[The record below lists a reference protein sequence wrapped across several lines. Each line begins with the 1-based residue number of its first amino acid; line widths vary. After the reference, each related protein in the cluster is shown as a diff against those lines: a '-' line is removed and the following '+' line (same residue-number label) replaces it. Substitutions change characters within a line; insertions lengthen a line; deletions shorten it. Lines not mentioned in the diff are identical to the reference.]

1 MEKNKL
7 WRILG
12 MVNFGLDVF
21 ILFFL
26 IAANW
31 IVIPGLLQVFGRAH
45 PMVLHFPVVF
55 IFLLPIIPWVLSSLS
70 LDKKDSRQFMGHY
83 IILAHFLCAI
93 TVLFGLILSIE
104 GGYTGEEVSYHKWGG
119 VILLFLLMVLE
130 NSWYWPVMERRKM
143 RLALF
148 IPMVV
153 LVITSHIGAG
163 ITHGRDFL
171 TEPILKK
178 KTKKVPLAEAIVFR
192 DVIHPILDQKC
203 MNCHNATKSKGE
215 LILKD
220 STSILNGGEGGPV
233 IIAKDRL
240 ESPLLQRLLLDIDH
254 DDHMPP
260 KGKPQLTQE
269 EVLVIREWI
278 KKDNLFDLHFN
289 ELEPTDTLAIL
300 IEETYHYDDE
310 PVYTMDAANEAD
322 IRSLNDDYRLLVPIA
337 EKSPALYARFL
348 SASHFQ
354 PEYFAALA
362 KTQEQI
368 VDLHAGY
375 MPVTDEVLLV
385 LENFKNLQVLNLNGT
400 AITDKGLNVL
410 HNLRNLQKLYLAETS
425 VSLEGVQNLL
435 EVNPIKKIY
444 LWDTGVDSSQMVT
457 LRQDHPMTEI
467 VGISNPFGNKI
478 IALNPPQV
486 KPADPFFQTATT
498 VTVNHPIPQ
507 VKIHYTTDGSPPDS
521 LTSPLYEQPLDIDG
535 DTEFRFQAFKKG
547 WLSSP
552 VIDRSYYSS
561 KHTPDSI
568 WFVTEPNPRY
578 AGQGPS
584 TLINFKT
591 GEKPHEDKNYLGY
604 REKDAVIGTR
614 FDDPVTLEK
623 VVISGLSKTNSYIFP
638 PSRIDVEVRNKQGK
652 WVKIGTT
659 VPDQPAFEI
668 GYEKYFFT
676 VPLEQKIK
684 TNAIKVT
691 VHPVQ
696 NLPNWH
702 PAKGDKGWVFLDEVL
717 FQ

>member
-1 MEKNKL
+1 MEKNNA

-26 IAANW
+26 IATNW
-31 IVIPGLLQVFGRAH
+31 IEIPGILQVFGRAH

-55 IFLLPIIPWVLSSLS
+55 IFLLPVIPWVLSSLA
-70 LDKKDSRQFMGHY
+70 LDKKDTRQFMGHY

-119 VILLFLLMVLE
+119 VILLILLILLE
-130 NSWYWPVMERRKM
+130 NSWYWPVMARKKM
-143 RLALF
+143 RLSLF

-163 ITHGRDFL
+163 ITHGSDFL
-171 TEPILKK
+171 TEPILKTK
-178 KTKKVPLAEAIVFR
+178 VKKVPLEEAVVFR

-203 MNCHNATKSKGE
+203 MSCHNSTKSKGD

-220 STSILNGGEGGPV
+220 STSIRTGGENGPV
-233 IIAKDRL
+233 IDVANRL
-240 ESPLLQRLLLDIDH
+240 ESPLLHRLLLDIDH

-269 EVLVIREWI
+269 ELLVIQEWI
-278 KKDNLFDLHFN
+278 KKDDLFELKYN
-289 ELEPTDTLAIL
+289 ELESTDTLAVL
-300 IEETYHYDDE
+300 IEETYHYDKE
-310 PVYTMDAANEAD
+310 PIYTMDAANEKD
-322 IRSLNDDYRLLVPIA
+322 ILSLNDDYRLVIPLA
-337 EKSPALYARFL
+337 ENSPALYARFL

-354 PEYFAALA
+354 PEHFAALA
-362 KTQEQI
+362 KTNKQI
-368 VDLHAGY
+368 VDLHAGH
-375 MPVTDEVLLV
+375 MPVTDEDLLI

-400 AITDKGLNVL
+400 AITDEGLSVL
-410 HNLRNLQKLYLAETS
+410 QNLQNLQKLYLAETK

-435 EVNPIKKIY
+435 EVNPVKKVY
-444 LWDTGVDSSQMVT
+444 LWGTGVDSNQMAS
-457 LRQDHPMTEI
+457 LRKDYSMTEI
-467 VGISNPFGNKI
+467 IGISNPFGNEV

-486 KPADPFFQTATT
+486 KPADPFFKTTTT
-498 VTVNHPIPQ
+498 VTVHHPIPQ
-507 VKIHYTTDGSPPDS
+507 VNIRYTTDGSAPDS
-521 LTSPLYEQPLDIDG
+521 LTSTLYEKPLDIDG
-535 DTEFRFQAFKKG
+535 DREFRFKAFKPG

-561 KHTPDSI
+561 KHIPDSI
-568 WFVTEPNPRY
+568 WFVTDPHPRY

-604 REKDAVIGTR
+604 REHNAVISFR
-614 FDDPVTLEK
+614 FKNPVALDK
-623 VVISGLSKTNSYIFP
+623 VVISGLTKTNSYIFP
-638 PSRIDVEVRNKQGK
+638 PDRIEVEVLNKDGI
-652 WVKIGTT
+652 WVKKGTM
-659 VPDQPAFEI
+659 VPDQPEYEI
-668 GYEKYFFT
+668 DYEKYFFT
-676 VPLEQKIK
+676 VSLEEKIK
-684 TNAIKVT
+684 TSEVKVT
-691 VHPVQ
+691 LRPV
-696 NLPNWH
+696 PIMPKWH
-702 PAKGDKGWVFLDEVL
+702 PAKGNKGWVFLDEVL